1 MMSPTM
7 VNIRTHP
14 ESRCMR
20 VALFTAPAK
29 KRRSIA
35 DLTATKKVTTTMT
48 TRNTRPSQLHTGSI
62 LQMRIRKH
70 LMLMC

>member
-1 MMSPTM
+1 MMSPTS
-7 VNIRTHP
+7 VNIRTQP

-48 TRNTRPSQLHTGSI
+48 TRNTLPSQPHTGNI
-62 LQMRIRKH
+62 LQMRIRRH